1 MDKKMDKNKNK
12 QVVRRS
18 EDTMKYIAVISSLLT
33 QQIIFNGIPV
43 SEAVIMTAV
52 SDELYKMAKTIGVT
66 DSRLEEYLKGLNWS
80 ETSPEFIEFNSAV
93 EKAVGEVNNA
103 INEEGQ

>member
-1 MDKKMDKNKNK
+1 MDKNKNK

-33 QQIIFNGIPV
+33 QQITFNGIPV
-43 SEAVIMTAV
+43 SEAVVMTAV
-52 SDELYKMAKTIGVT
+52 SDEFYKMIKTIGVT
-66 DSRLEEYLKGLNWS
+66 DSRLKEYLKGINYS

-93 EKAVGEVNNA
+93 EKAVGEVSNA
-103 INEEGQ
+103 ITQGGQ

>member
-1 MDKKMDKNKNK
+1 MDKNKNE

-33 QQIIFNGIPV
+33 QQITFNGIPV
-43 SEAVIMTAV
+43 SEAVVMTAV
-52 SDELYKMAKTIGVT
+52 SDEFYKMIKTIGVT
-66 DSRLEEYLKGLNWS
+66 DSRLEKYLKGINYS

-103 INEEGQ
+103 IGQGGQ

>member
-1 MDKKMDKNKNK
+1 MDKNKNE

-33 QQIIFNGIPV
+33 QQITFNGIPV
-43 SEAVIMTAV
+43 SEAVVMTAV
-52 SDELYKMAKTIGVT
+52 SDEFYKMIKTIGVT
-66 DSRLEEYLKGLNWS
+66 DSRLEEYLKELNYS

-93 EKAVGEVNNA
+93 EKAVGEVSNA
-103 INEEGQ
+103 ITQGGQ

>member
-1 MDKKMDKNKNK
+1 MDKNKNK

-33 QQIIFNGIPV
+33 QQITFNGIPV
-43 SEAVIMTAV
+43 SEAVVMTAV
-52 SDELYKMAKTIGVT
+52 SDEFYKMIKTIGVT
-66 DSRLEEYLKGLNWS
+66 DSRLEDYLKGLNYA

-103 INEEGQ
+103 IGQGGQ

>member
-1 MDKKMDKNKNK
+1 MDKNKNE

-33 QQIIFNGIPV
+33 QQITFNGIPV
-43 SEAVIMTAV
+43 SKAVVMTAV
-52 SDELYKMAKTIGVT
+52 SDEFYKMIKTIGVT
-66 DSRLEEYLKGLNWS
+66 DSRLEEYLKGLNYS

-93 EKAVGEVNNA
+93 EKAVGEVSNA
-103 INEEGQ
+103 IAQGGQ

>member
-1 MDKKMDKNKNK
+1 MDKKKNK

-80 ETSPEFIEFNSAV
+80 ENSPEFIEFNSSV
-93 EKAVGEVNNA
+93 EKAVGEVNTA
-103 INEEGQ
+103 INEGGK

>member
-1 MDKKMDKNKNK
+1 MDKNKNE

-33 QQIIFNGIPV
+33 QQITFNGIPV
-43 SEAVIMTAV
+43 SEAVVMTAV
-52 SDELYKMAKTIGVT
+52 SDEFYKMIKTIGVT
-66 DSRLEEYLKGLNWS
+66 DSRLEEYLKGLNYS

-93 EKAVGEVNNA
+93 EKAVGEVSNA
-103 INEEGQ
+103 ITQGGQ